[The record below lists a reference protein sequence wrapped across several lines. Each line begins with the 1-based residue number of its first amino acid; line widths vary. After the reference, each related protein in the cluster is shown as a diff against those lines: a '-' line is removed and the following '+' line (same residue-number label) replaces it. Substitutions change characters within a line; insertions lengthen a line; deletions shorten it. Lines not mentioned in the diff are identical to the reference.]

1 MTNINTSILYIKI
14 ARFSLPLSQCSS
26 VDRIVKMQ
34 SKFSSRLFRVEDGQV
49 ITVFAQTTSSTSF
62 GLKLANANYIDDI
75 SDVHLNF
82 SVNFTE
88 SGEVERNFDSSS
100 LICDNLLTS
109 TSEPFIKSDDLK
121 IDILVF
127 KTLFFVLI
135 DGKPYCIFPAQ
146 KPLNEIQKLVIDGDV
161 NSISGVNQIKI
172 LPTPDPNANQVW
184 QSMTPEALK
193 AGNLIIIT
201 ATPRNDNG
209 NLAINFRE
217 STTTPILLQLS
228 IVYDSGN
235 LDLK

>member
-1 MTNINTSILYIKI
+1 
-14 ARFSLPLSQCSS
+14 
-26 VDRIVKMQ
+26 MQ
-34 SKFSSRLFRVEDGQV
+34 AKFSSRLFRVEDGQV
-49 ITVFAQTTSSTSF
+49 ITVHAKPDNEAKVF

-82 SVNFTE
+82 SVNFGD
-88 SGEVERNFDSSS
+88 SGEIERNFDSSD

-109 TSEPFIKSDDLK
+109 SSEPFVKGDDLK
-121 IDILVF
+121 IDVIVF

-161 NSISGVNQIKI
+161 ISISGVSQKKV
-172 LPTPDPNANQVW
+172 LPTPQPNENQVW
-184 QSMTPEALK
+184 QGLTPEAFK

-201 ATPRNDNG
+201 AVPRNESG

-217 STTTPILLQLS
+217 TTTTPILLQLS
-228 IVYDSGN
+228 ILYDGPS